1 VTDIQQAVAD
11 EIAKLKVELQPIY
24 TASGLTP
31 RAELLIAML
40 VLVGLLVFLWDR
52 FTPSPAPVGVTVIA
66 APNKALNN
74 VQKIDVPVKKLRVY
88 DAPAKAKVSVPQPVK
103 DDPNQYVL
111 GSTSLK
117 PGTHPTTVTTTVN
130 ADTGEST
137 TYTTREPYP
146 WFAFE
151 NQGDIG
157 IGVGFDQ
164 TGATV
169 GMIEVHED
177 LVQIKAAHLG
187 VTAIGMSNR
196 TGFVGLS
203 ARMKW

>member
-1 VTDIQQAVAD
+1 VSLPDT
-11 EIAKLKVELQPIY
+11 QPIY

-31 RAELLIAML
+31 RAELLLAML

-66 APNKALNN
+66 APNKAIAG
-74 VQKIDVPVKKLRVY
+74 VPKIDVPVKKLKVY
-88 DAPAKAKVSVPQPVK
+88 TAPAKAKVALPQNVK

-117 PGTHPTTVTTTVN
+117 PDTHPTTITTMVN
-130 ADTGEST
+130 AETGEST

-157 IGVGFDQ
+157 AGVGFDK

-169 GMIEVHED
+169 GMIEIHED

-203 ARMKW
+203 ARVKW